1 MTSDARNSQMP
12 SLPLA
17 SPVSGRSS
25 TVYGIFTETLR
36 SYALSGS
43 NCGVKSFAA
52 PGTLYS
58 YGPRYTIGSVRKF
71 PCPGGEGADHSS
83 VVASHGLR
91 STALPHLMLMKK
103 LTMKKTC
110 ESPSPHDAQPCVTF
124 QCSTAALCAYCAP
137 PSYIRRF
144 IPASPSMNI
153 GKNTRLMNTNDVQ
166 KCS

>member
-58 YGPRYTIGSVRKF
+58 YGARYTIGSVTKL
-71 PCPGGEGADHSS
+71 PCGGGEGADHSS

-91 STALPHLMLMKK
+91 STGLPPLMLMKK
-103 LTMKKTC
+103 LMMNGIWNR
-110 ESPSPHDAQPCVTF
+110 PRPHAAKPMTRF
-124 QCSTAALCAYCAP
+124 HLRTPALCMYSVP
-137 PSYIRRF
+137 PSYMRRF
-144 IPASPSMNI
+144 MPARPWMNI
-153 GKNTRLMNTNDVQ
+153 GMNTRLMQMNDPQ
-166 KCS
+166 K

>member
-58 YGPRYTIGSVRKF
+58 YGARYTIGSVTKL
-71 PCPGGEGADHSS
+71 PCPGGDGADHSS
-83 VVASHGLR
+83 VVASHGFL
-91 STALPHLMLMKK
+91 STTLPHFRLEKK
-103 LTMKKTC
+103 LMMNGSWK
-110 ESPSPHDAQPCVTF
+110 SPRPH
-124 QCSTAALCAYCAP
+124 AAKP
-137 PSYIRRF
+137 I
-144 IPASPSMNI
+144 
-153 GKNTRLMNTNDVQ
+153 TR
-166 KCS
+166 